1 MLPILS
7 LLLFLGIIIL
17 FALQNLS
24 PVVLTF
30 LGIKSLAFPLGVW
43 ILFAIAFGFLSSL
56 VIGVLFQI
64 SNYLSEQQLRSRIRE
79 LETEK
84 PSSRWQRRETTTAT
98 ETTSNSEYDDRQ
110 QTKAPDLDFESD
122 RDYSP
127 NTNTNYE
134 RSQEPTTTYRSG
146 SVYSYGY
153 RDPKNS
159 GVGRTESIYD
169 AEYRVIT
176 PPYKGVEPT
185 EEPEPAWDSS
195 QNMNSKDGNEID
207 DEDDWGFD
215 DEDDFDDDRNR
226 SR

>member
-1 MLPILS
+1 M
-7 LLLFLGIIIL
+7 

-98 ETTSNSEYDDRQ
+98 ETTSNSEYESEYDDRQ
-110 QTKAPDLDFESD
+110 QTKAPDLNFESD

>member
-1 MLPILS
+1 MLPIL
-7 LLLFLGIIIL
+7 LLFLIVGILIL
-17 FALQNLS
+17 FSLQNFS

-30 LGIKSLAFPLGVW
+30 LGMKSLAFPLGVW

-56 VIGVLFQI
+56 LIGVLFQL

-84 PSSRWQRRETTTAT
+84 TNSTGQRPETTTAT
-98 ETTSNSEYDDRQ
+98 ESNSNSKYYEQPPQRE
-110 QTKAPDLDFESD
+110 TV
-122 RDYSP
+122 RDVETERYSSP
-127 NTNTNYE
+127 NTNYE
-134 RSQEPTTTYRSG
+134 RPQEPTTTYRSG

-159 GVGRTESIYD
+159 GVGRSESIYD

-176 PPYKGVEPT
+176 PPYRGVEPRD
-185 EEPEPAWDSS
+185 EPEWKYRE
-195 QNMNSKDGNEID
+195 NSNKKEDENNEN
-207 DEDDWGFD
+207 EDDWGFD
-215 DEDDFDDDRNR
+215 DEDDFDDDNYR